1 MPLQIKRIALELLNI
16 IRETENDDLTSVM
29 QKLVCTYTEQL
40 TPIAVEMCTH
50 LVSFVTSH
58 FHIIVLDFKFLAQ
71 YVVCESLSLFQAATF
86 SQVLESDEGSDE
98 KAITAMGLLNTI
110 EALLSVMEEQPEIIA
125 QLQPIVLQVVGHIF
139 SQSVMGEKR
148 ANLTKGDFCCN
159 GLNTTLS

>member
-1 MPLQIKRIALELLNI
+1 MLP
-16 IRETENDDLTSVM
+16 
-29 QKLVCTYTEQL
+29 
-40 TPIAVEMCTH
+40 
-50 LVSFVTSH
+50 
-58 FHIIVLDFKFLAQ
+58 
-71 YVVCESLSLFQAATF
+71 SLFQAATF

-159 GLNTTLS
+159 GLSTTLS